1 MVGPSMT
8 DEERDDA
15 NRRLRTGFVLL
26 VAVSGG
32 LVALEAGGDLSVI
45 AAGFVG
51 GLVVGLLLLA
61 FLVRW
66 AREFQPDAGR
76 RPPGR

>member
-8 DEERDDA
+8 DEERDEA
-15 NRRLRTGFVLL
+15 NRLLRTGFVLL
-26 VAVSGG
+26 VAASGG
-32 LVALEAGGDLSVI
+32 LVALEAGGDLPVI

-51 GLVVGLLLLA
+51 GLAVGLLLLV

-66 AREFQPDAGR
+66 GREFQPDMSR

>member
-15 NRRLRTGFVLL
+15 NRLLRTGFVLL
-26 VAVSGG
+26 VASSGG
-32 LVALEAGGDLSVI
+32 LVALQAGGGFAAV

-51 GLVVGLLLLA
+51 GFVVGALLLL
-61 FLVRW
+61 FLLRW
-66 AREFQPDAGR
+66 GRQFGTEANR
-76 RPPGR
+76 RPPRR

>member
-15 NRRLRTGFVLL
+15 NRLLRTGFVLL
-26 VAVSGG
+26 VAASGA
-32 LVALEAGGDLSVI
+32 LVALEAGGDLPFI
-45 AAGFVG
+45 AAGFLG

-66 AREFQPDAGR
+66 IREFQPDMNRR
-76 RPPGR
+76 RPGR